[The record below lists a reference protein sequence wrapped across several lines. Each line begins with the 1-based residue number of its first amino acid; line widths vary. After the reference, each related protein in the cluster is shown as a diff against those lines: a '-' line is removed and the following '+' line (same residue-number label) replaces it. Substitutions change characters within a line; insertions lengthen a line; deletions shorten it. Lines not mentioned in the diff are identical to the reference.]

1 MYVMKTSIN
10 ALHHQGTDW
19 LREMEFYKEEI
30 AILTK
35 RLEEASGLSSDK
47 DVAAQVEHF
56 QNKFVVLR
64 EQLDILKHDI
74 GIKNHELQE
83 LTRQKPEH
91 IHEKSTEMADS
102 LRDRVKMF
110 AATMAD
116 TRFEFNRFLSKVF

>member
-1 MYVMKTSIN
+1 MKTSIN
-10 ALHHQGTDW
+10 TLHHQVTDW

-30 AILTK
+30 SVLTK
-35 RLEEASGLSSDK
+35 RLGEAAGLSTDK

-56 QNKFVVLR
+56 QNKFVILR

-83 LTRQKPEH
+83 LAKQKPEH
-91 IHEKSTEMADS
+91 INEKSAEIADT
-102 LRDRVKMF
+102 LQGRVKSF
-110 AATMAD
+110 TSSVAD